1 MTYGLAMTSSPVR
14 LALRQRLTTALRERD
29 KPIASAMRSAIAA
42 LENAEAVPASQGVVP
57 ATSSHVAGA
66 AVGVG
71 AAEAERLALDEA
83 TESAILRAEVDGLL
97 DAAREYESLGHG
109 DRAAEA
115 RTAADELSV
124 VVHNALGT
132 TWG

>member
-1 MTYGLAMTSSPVR
+1 MTSSPVR
-14 LALRQRLTTALRERD
+14 LALRQRLTRALRERD
-29 KPIASAMRSAIAA
+29 KPISSAMRSAIAA

-71 AAEAERLALDEA
+71 ATEAERLGLDEA

-97 DAAREYESLGHG
+97 EAALEYEALGHG
-109 DRAAEA
+109 DRAVEA
-115 RTAADELSV
+115 RTAAHELST
-124 VVHNALGT
+124 VVHSALGT